1 MSTSRKQSPDKTWP
15 WAEAEVAVELAEVAD
30 VVVVVGAAV
39 VASSR
44 METSG
49 ELRVVGV
56 KVKLGELLP
65 EVGVEHRVTTPT
77 KLEAP
82 PTGAVEQV
90 DTVEPKEATAR
101 VGTEEV
107 QCVQQVLEQAAD
119 TEQLPTALE
128 WVAMASKA
136 ATEEVE
142 EDTEVECKTESN
154 SSYSTLIYVRLRIPH
169 KMFHV

>member
-1 MSTSRKQSPDKTWP
+1 M
-15 WAEAEVAVELAEVAD
+15 
-30 VVVVVGAAV
+30 
-39 VASSR
+39 
-44 METSG
+44 
-49 ELRVVGV
+49 
-56 KVKLGELLP
+56 
-65 EVGVEHRVTTPT
+65 
-77 KLEAP
+77 
-82 PTGAVEQV
+82 
-90 DTVEPKEATAR
+90 
-101 VGTEEV
+101 GTEEV